1 VKHAINYILAENYE
15 RRIFMSDC
23 SSIEFQTAEGEVIW
37 TTSGEGQMDDP
48 PLPRKVGIF
57 ILQGKIKTA

>member
-1 VKHAINYILAENYE
+1 
-15 RRIFMSDC
+15 MSDC